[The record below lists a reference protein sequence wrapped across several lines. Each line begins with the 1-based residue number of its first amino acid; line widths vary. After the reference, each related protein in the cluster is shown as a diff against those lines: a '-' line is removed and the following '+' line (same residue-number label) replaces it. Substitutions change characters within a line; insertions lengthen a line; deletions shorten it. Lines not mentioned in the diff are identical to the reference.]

1 MLVSVVF
8 YAVPDISQVRTNPEC
23 FEKFTMKR
31 YVYLVI
37 FVVEHKVEWIEKV
50 VFDDVQKAR
59 DYLLSKGLVF
69 DGNYYRPGSENSI
82 KVFYDFAY
90 IKQMEVE

>member
-1 MLVSVVF
+1 
-8 YAVPDISQVRTNPEC
+8 
-23 FEKFTMKR
+23 MKR

-37 FVVEHKVEWIEKV
+37 FVVEYEVDWVEK

-59 DYLLSKGLVF
+59 EYLLSRGLVL

-82 KVFYDFAY
+82 KVFFDYAY
-90 IKQMEVE
+90 IKKMEVE